1 MSKNAIVIGASSGIG
16 FALTQALLER
26 SFAVGACSRHLEPL
40 QILQERFSEE
50 RCVLRRID
58 VTELDEAS
66 RTLDALIRQLGD
78 VHLIILNAGVGHL
91 NPDLNW
97 KLEEEII
104 RTNVLGFT
112 ALACVATKY
121 FEQQGEGRLVGT
133 SSISALRGSRHATSY
148 AASKAYISNYLEGLN
163 QRRFADC
170 GDRCSTWICGYSDVA
185 KVAAPV
191 LGSPL
196 RRKPQRRFGCRRKAT
211 ASHPYH
217 SAVGIGRLVQK
228 MSLVVVP
235 ADVRLV
241 LAPSFRVRVHTASPL
256 VTLLSPRGCLRA
268 ALDCRLHPLSVLQVT
283 FEQWLGVLQGFL

>member
-78 VHLIILNAGVGHL
+78 VHLIILNAGVGRL
-91 NPDLNW
+91 NPNLNW

-121 FEQQGEGRLVGT
+121 FEQQGEGRLVGI

-163 QRRFADC
+163 QRFVHAQLPIVA
-170 GDRCSTWICGYSDVA
+170 TDVQPGF
-185 KVAAPV
+185 VDTPM
-191 LGSPL
+191 S
-196 RRKPQRRFGCRRKAT
+196 RKLPRRFWVATPENAAQEILDAAERRRRQVYVT
-211 ASHPYH
+211 GRWASVAWLLKRMP
-217 SAVGIGRLVQK
+217 R
-228 MSLVVVP
+228 SLY
-235 ADVRLV
+235 
-241 LAPSFRVRVHTASPL
+241 
-256 VTLLSPRGCLRA
+256 LRM
-268 ALDCRLHPLSVLQVT
+268 
-283 FEQWLGVLQGFL
+283 

>member
-78 VHLIILNAGVGHL
+78 VHLIILNAGVGRL
-91 NPDLNW
+91 NPNLNW

-121 FEQQGEGRLVGT
+121 FEQQGEGRLVGI

-163 QRRFADC
+163 QRFVHAQLPIVA
-170 GDRCSTWICGYSDVA
+170 TDVQPGL
-185 KVAAPV
+185 VDTPMSRQ
-191 LGSPL
+191 LP
-196 RRKPQRRFGCRRKAT
+196 RRFWVATPQKAAEQILDAAEKRRRQVYIT
-211 ASHPYH
+211 HRWASVAWLCKRIP
-217 SAVGIGRLVQK
+217 R
-228 MSLVVVP
+228 SLY
-235 ADVRLV
+235 
-241 LAPSFRVRVHTASPL
+241 
-256 VTLLSPRGCLRA
+256 LRM
-268 ALDCRLHPLSVLQVT
+268 
-283 FEQWLGVLQGFL
+283 